1 MARERTADDPAHV
14 FYGCMEKAVLAIVA
28 PFPARMR
35 GPYRRTLQFR
45 FRRSS
50 FSFFWISTYGECKQY
65 GKSAGPQ
72 PRGAPLRVD
81 LRSQLAS
88 SGVAPGAPHAI
99 SGRPLCR
106 PSRPFVG
113 PIFKGSKGSNSP
125 VRQAVGGCP
134 LICALPS
141 CTASYSQ
148 GSDPPIN
155 RMRRGSWP
163 TRVAASSKSSASSA
177 AMPWAYGRRSP
188 TLQ

>member
-1 MARERTADDPAHV
+1 
-14 FYGCMEKAVLAIVA
+14 
-28 PFPARMR
+28 MR

-113 PIFKGSKGSNSP
+113 PIFKGSKGSRPCKNSAKFCK
-125 VRQAVGGCP
+125 RSSGAR
-134 LICALPS
+134 LFAIFSTLNALRPRKS
-141 CTASYSQ
+141 ER
-148 GSDPPIN
+148 N
-155 RMRRGSWP
+155 RL
-163 TRVAASSKSSASSA
+163 V
-177 AMPWAYGRRSP
+177 
-188 TLQ
+188 